1 MLGTTPQQAERDPEN
16 SSIYENDTDP
26 LVNQTG
32 ETWMIVDLGG
42 NLFFKKNVPLKKY
55 MLRARRLNPRLK
67 ISL

>member
-42 NLFFKKNVPLKKY
+42 NLFFKKMFHLKSIC
-55 MLRARRLNPRLK
+55 LVLVDL
-67 ISL
+67 ILG